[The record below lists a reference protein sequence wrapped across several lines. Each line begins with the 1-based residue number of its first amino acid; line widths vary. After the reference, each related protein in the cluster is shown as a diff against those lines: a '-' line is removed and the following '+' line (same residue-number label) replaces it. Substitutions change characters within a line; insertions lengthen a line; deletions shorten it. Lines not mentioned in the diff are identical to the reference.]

1 MRLFVYGTLLS
12 PFDTASLIPSDAI
25 RHPAAVIGRMYHYL
39 PGCYPAI
46 AVPGN
51 LIQAKGTVD
60 YLVDETH
67 EMSQDPVSFESFR
80 HIYTNVYHNG
90 FGWIYGEL
98 MDITNPCEIFPA
110 IDRYEGFGG
119 NDPLYHRSLIPVM
132 YGDEM
137 TWGWVYH
144 FDESFPFEE
153 NEDLFVRV
161 LNGNWLSFLKG
172 DDHET

>member
-1 MRLFVYGTLLS
+1 MYETVCLWHIAFTVCCSQSDSVGCIQ
-12 PFDTASLIPSDAI
+12 ASGGGD
-25 RHPAAVIGRMYHYL
+25 YL

-98 MDITNPCEIFPA
+98 IEITNPCERRSTDMKVLVA
-110 IDRYEGFGG
+110 IILCITGR
-119 NDPLYHRSLIPVM
+119 LCR
-132 YGDEM
+132 
-137 TWGWVYH
+137 
-144 FDESFPFEE
+144 
-153 NEDLFVRV
+153 
-161 LNGNWLSFLKG
+161 
-172 DDHET
+172 

>member
-12 PFDTASLIPSDAI
+12 PFAAASLIPSDAS

-98 MDITNPCEIFPA
+98 IEITNPCEVLTA

-119 NDPLYHRSLIPVM
+119 DNPLYHRSLMPVRM
-132 YGDEM
+132 GNEM
-137 TWGWVYH
+137 VWGWAYH
-144 FDESFPFEE
+144 FDERFPFEE
-153 NEDLFVRV
+153 NGKLFIRV
-161 LNGNWLSFLKG
+161 SEGNWLSFLKG
-172 DDHET
+172 DEHD